1 MAPEVVN
8 TTVGDA
14 TITFPT
20 VTTAGITHEIPI
32 DTSLFPALPIGTL
45 TGLAYDIATT
55 SIFTGSPTVC
65 FNFPAFSML
74 QFTNLRVMHFENG
87 GWVNVTAASN
97 TFPTLCTVPVTSF
110 SPFTVA
116 IVAPSA
122 ASVSVGGQ
130 VLTADGRGISKA
142 RISLGDSNGNVRTA
156 LTNAF
161 GYYRFD
167 EVTAGETYIATV
179 QSKRYQF
186 SNPTQVVTV
195 LDELSNVDFTASP

>member
-1 MAPEVVN
+1 MGN
-8 TTVGDA
+8 R
-14 TITFPT
+14 
-20 VTTAGITHEIPI
+20 TAV
-32 DTSLFPALPIGTL
+32 SNAFPAL
-45 TGLAYDIATT
+45 
-55 SIFTGSPTVC
+55 C
-65 FNFPAFSML
+65 
-74 QFTNLRVMHFENG
+74 TN
-87 GWVNVTAASN
+87 
-97 TFPTLCTVPVTSF
+97 PVTSF

-130 VLTADGRGISKA
+130 VLTADGRGISKV
-142 RISLGDSNGNVRTA
+142 RVSLTDPDGSVRTA
-156 LTNAF
+156 LTNPF

-167 EVTAGETYIATV
+167 EVQAGETYIVSV